1 MKIIR
6 VGEVRS
12 ASQLVEGCLCISV
25 RLVETNSYSYDY
37 VSYTDIL
44 FMLEVDSGDFGLQR
58 TWNIINWKQIC
69 AWQVSRGLYLPCWS
83 YYMPSFCGYSY
94 KESIIPQAI

>member
-58 TWNIINWKQIC
+58 T
-69 AWQVSRGLYLPCWS
+69 
-83 YYMPSFCGYSY
+83 
-94 KESIIPQAI
+94 